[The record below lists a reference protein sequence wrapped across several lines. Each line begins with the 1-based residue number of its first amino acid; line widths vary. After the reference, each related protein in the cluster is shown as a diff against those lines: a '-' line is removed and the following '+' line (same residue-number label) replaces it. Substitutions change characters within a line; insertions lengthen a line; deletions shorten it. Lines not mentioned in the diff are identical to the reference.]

1 MRNMKPKHVRKPKRP
16 ANADKAA
23 AALLAIVVYVGFV
36 GVVSQYEPVP
46 ADAGAAA
53 PSSIAMPSEASTTT
67 LAAPPVTVAA
77 DGTICGVL
85 PLNDAERLIAETW
98 PCDQAVNAVRLAR
111 CESAS
116 TPVNPNAVS
125 PNTKHGRSYGV
136 FQLNERWQSARF
148 ERVTGLPFES
158 NWMHPAPNIA
168 TAYNL
173 YLEQGWSP
181 WTCAYSNHLGYLP
194 GRHRV

>member
-1 MRNMKPKHVRKPKRP
+1 MHNAKPKHARKPKRP

-23 AALLAIVVYVGFV
+23 AALLAMVVSVGFV
-36 GVVSQYEPVP
+36 GVVSQFEPAP
-46 ADAGAAA
+46 ADADAVAVAAPTDTTTTTAAA
-53 PSSIAMPSEASTTT
+53 TTT
-67 LAAPPVTVAA
+67 TVAPVVVN
-77 DGTICGVL
+77 CGL
-85 PLNDAERLIAETW
+85 EPLNEAEVIIVNTW
-98 PCDQAVNAVRLAR
+98 PCDQAVNALRLAR
-111 CESAS
+111 CESAR

-136 FQLNERWQSARF
+136 FQLNQRWQSKRF